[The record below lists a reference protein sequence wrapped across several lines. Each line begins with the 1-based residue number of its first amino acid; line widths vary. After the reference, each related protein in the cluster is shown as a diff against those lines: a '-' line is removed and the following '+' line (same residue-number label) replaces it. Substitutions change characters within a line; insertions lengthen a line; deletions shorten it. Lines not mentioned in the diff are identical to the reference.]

1 MLEVH
6 QEHGDSCRKC
16 AGARTFSAFGRAPQN
31 REGELTTMTEIRGAF
46 GEVLEETI
54 RSRGIEPTRENIREL
69 GRRSGLDEEGF
80 LAAAMGDRSAEAGG
94 RGLTGLEVEMALTE
108 REMRALGWA
117 YAYGTRPPAQR
128 R

>member
-1 MLEVH
+1 M
-6 QEHGDSCRKC
+6 
-16 AGARTFSAFGRAPQN
+16 
-31 REGELTTMTEIRGAF
+31 TTMTEIRGAF
-46 GEVLEETI
+46 GEVLEETM

-80 LAAAMGDRSAEAGG
+80 LAAAMGDRSAEAGEP
-94 RGLTGLEVEMALTE
+94 GLTGLEVEMALTE

-117 YAYGTRPPAQR
+117 YAYGTQPPAQR